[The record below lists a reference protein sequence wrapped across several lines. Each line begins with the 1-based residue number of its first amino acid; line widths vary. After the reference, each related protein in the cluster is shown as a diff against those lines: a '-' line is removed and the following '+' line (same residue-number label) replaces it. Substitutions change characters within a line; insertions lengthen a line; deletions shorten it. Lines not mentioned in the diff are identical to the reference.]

1 MPIPDLLARSN
12 AARSRRVVAGRGSS
26 LVESSIVAVVLLL
39 LLVSITEFGRL
50 GFAYNLVSFA
60 THRGARYAA
69 VRGSASGHPAAAS
82 DVQTEVQSYINAL
95 DLTKL
100 TVATTWTPN
109 NSPGST
115 VQVKSSYGFQS
126 ILIPMSS
133 SLITVETTCKQ
144 TITQ

>member
-1 MPIPDLLARSN
+1 MPIPHSL
-12 AARSRRVVAGRGSS
+12 SRPKEAQRGSS
-26 LVESSIVAVVLLL
+26 LVESSIVAIVFLLL
-39 LLVSITEFGRL
+39 LASITEFGRI
-50 GFAYNLVSFA
+50 GMAYNLVSFA

-69 VRGSASGHPAAAS
+69 VRGSASGHPAAGS

-100 TVATTWTPN
+100 TVTTTWTPN

-115 VQVKSSYGFQS
+115 VKVVSSYGFQS

-133 SLITVETTCKQ
+133 SLITVKTTCQ
-144 TITQ
+144 EVITQ